1 MNQIAD
7 SLVTEPIK
15 PRRASAGT
23 KARKAL
29 ENAVRGAANFRPTS
43 SEIGEDETMGGK
55 VASVYGPYPNGDKWR
70 LVVLTSDGRRKSK
83 VVDTYEQAQGI
94 KQTLAASLSDDAT
107 MPIATA
113 IGEFLAHKRKQGLKP
128 ISLRGWADRLALL
141 PQELAIAELKPA
153 DALALYN
160 AWVESVAVATHRA
173 RLRFAR
179 GFFAWAID
187 RGYVTR
193 NPFAAVRPIGKPR
206 RGKLQPRVDEAR
218 KLYAELFRLAWAGES
233 PAGCLLVQI
242 LQGARSSEVWGLRVR
257 DVDADA
263 TRLHVAADGGKTANA
278 TRTLEIDVP
287 ALRDLLQHFR
297 QGKQPGDYL
306 FSRTCADGSTNSALY
321 KYLRRLC
328 ARLNIPRVC
337 PHALRGLHATLAVQ
351 QGVSSRAVAGV
362 LGHGSDEITRRHYI
376 APGTEKAG
384 AARDLAAL
392 LAPSELSRP
401 APPAAADLRVALLAM
416 SPEDRRALFASVGE
430 KL

>member
-1 MNQIAD
+1 M
-7 SLVTEPIK
+7 
-15 PRRASAGT
+15 
-23 KARKAL
+23 
-29 ENAVRGAANFRPTS
+29 S

-55 VASVYGPYPNGDKWR
+55 AASVYGPYPNGDKWR
-70 LVVLTSDGRRKSK
+70 LVVLTADGRRKAK
-83 VVDTYEQAQGI
+83 VVDSFEQAQAI
-94 KQTLAASLSDDAT
+94 KQTLAASLSDEAK
-107 MPIATA
+107 MPIAMA
-113 IGEFLAHKRKQGLKP
+113 VEEFLAAKRKQGLKP
-128 ISLRGWADRLALL
+128 LSVRVWVDRLALL
-141 PQELAIAELKPA
+141 PQDVAMAELTPA
-153 DALALYN
+153 DAQALYDR
-160 AWVESVAVATHRA
+160 WTGSYAVATHRA

-179 GFFAWAID
+179 GFFAWAIE

-193 NPFAAVRPIGKPR
+193 NPFAGVKPIGKPR

-218 KLYAELFRLAWAGES
+218 KLYAELLRVAWAGDS
-233 PAGCLLVQI
+233 RAGCLIVQM

-257 DVDADA
+257 DLDADG

-287 ALRDLLQHFR
+287 ALRDLLRHFS

-306 FSRTCADGSTNSALY
+306 FQRSCAEGSTNAMLY
-321 KYLRRLC
+321 KYLHQVCDRLK
-328 ARLNIPRVC
+328 IPRVC

-351 QGVSSRAVAGV
+351 QGVSSRVVAGV

-392 LAPSELSRP
+392 LAPTGP
-401 APPAAADLRVALLAM
+401 IPPVTPTPADLRSALLAM
-416 SPEDRRALFASVGE
+416 TPEDRRALLASVGE